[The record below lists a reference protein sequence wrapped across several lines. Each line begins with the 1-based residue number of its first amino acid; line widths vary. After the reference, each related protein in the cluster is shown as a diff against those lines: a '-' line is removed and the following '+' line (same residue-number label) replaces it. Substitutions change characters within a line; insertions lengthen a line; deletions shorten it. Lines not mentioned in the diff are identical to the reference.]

1 MNNYE
6 SRQREREKE
15 RGLSKWS
22 KRLRHNS
29 LQAYSHF
36 GFFTGAFLTPSAP
49 LSLSEMLSLSL
60 DLHTEITSETSRTF
74 LIYLFICSVVI
85 ILLVLVPYEENT
97 LIMSSSSTSAS
108 TLFTSPSP
116 LSSKTR
122 RICFLLL
129 CLDQI
134 EFQNDCI
141 IWSTL

>member
-1 MNNYE
+1 MNNYK
-6 SRQREREKE
+6 SRQRERG

-36 GFFTGAFLTPSAP
+36 GFFTGAFFT

-97 LIMSSSSTSAS
+97 LIMSSSSS
-108 TLFTSPSP
+108 TLFTSHST

-141 IWSTL
+141 IWCTL

>member
-1 MNNYE
+1 MNNYK
-6 SRQREREKE
+6 SRQRERK

-36 GFFTGAFLTPSAP
+36 GFFTGAFLTPS
-49 LSLSEMLSLSL
+49 LTLSEMLSLSL

-97 LIMSSSSTSAS
+97 LIMSSSSSTSAS
-108 TLFTSPSP
+108 TLFTSHSP